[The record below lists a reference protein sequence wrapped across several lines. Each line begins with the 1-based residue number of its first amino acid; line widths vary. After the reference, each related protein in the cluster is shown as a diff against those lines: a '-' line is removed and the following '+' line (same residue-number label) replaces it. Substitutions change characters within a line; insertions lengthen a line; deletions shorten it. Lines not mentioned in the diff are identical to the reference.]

1 MVIAGMIADGTTV
14 IDDVHYIERGYERF
28 VEKLNALGA
37 EIEVRYDSGEDA
49 RTGLYSVS

>member
-37 EIEVRYDSGEDA
+37 DITVRYDDDDPE
-49 RTGLYSVS
+49 RIGLYSVS